1 MALPRLSRFF
11 SRSPCLAFRQM
22 IPFINWHKRAN
33 RVRTDRGEEAGA
45 TGLEPATSG
54 VTGRRSNQ
62 LSYAP
67 RDGLDARGRGLSQER
82 WVGGAWAQLWGPGSS
97 YVGMGVLVFLVCF
110 LLCAGTAVAAPG
122 ERDAG
127 FGDNGVV
134 RLDADPAAQNVED
147 RIETDTAGR
156 YLVLATSED
165 GGSRLLRFLPDGTP
179 DPSFGAGGSLAAP
192 EGTWHD
198 LALRADGGIFLAGG
212 RGQDL
217 AVAGLSAD
225 GQLDDAF
232 GKGGFATF
240 HIEPDPPILEEEEV
254 KESFERVAFDPAGR
268 IVAVGGVEICRKPPE
283 AYCSGYGSALARLTP
298 TGEPDLGFGGDG
310 LVFFDPRLHKLGYF
324 GVGDLSALAPQP
336 DGTILTG
343 GNIGPY
349 LLVARFSADGALDS
363 TFSGDGVLRSR
374 FDTAISEGEVVYP
387 GAARA
392 VLVQRSGRIIVVGRE
407 VLFGLQPNGELDPG
421 FAPRNIGGLAPIPNE
436 YTTLLR
442 FIPAEAALDAGDRI
456 VLAGQAGGLTAVSRF
471 YPDGA
476 HDPRFGGDGLAYL
489 NLSKTWLDSGDLAEE
504 ATDLTLAPDGAPTLA
519 GFAYLDKY
527 SRPALARF
535 TGGDGHRFRCQGKPA
550 QVQGTPGD
558 DRIRTIGPV
567 VALGGDDDVS
577 SSGAICAG
585 AGDDKVRG
593 WGAIY
598 GGEGDDVIDG
608 GEGKPAYG
616 GPGDDVI
623 LPGTDYEGRNV
634 FFGGAGDDVLGGGK
648 GPDRLFGGPGSDRLF
663 GGPGRD
669 LLVGGPGA
677 DEEHGA
683 GGGGVKSI
691 YRARGEDGFSVRL
704 TVRRNR
710 VSGVALHVRLRC
722 SNGERLDTWFYTN
735 KLDARIHPNGRFRSK
750 SSNESSEGWS
760 ESVLSGRVTREKIV
774 GAYAEKSR
782 EESFCRTGTRK
793 HPRIDF
799 VARRGSSGVAPLQ
812 AAAGWAISGTAKG
825 ASVAATSSS
834 ISRRAAIRSAP

>member
-1 MALPRLSRFF
+1 L
-11 SRSPCLAFRQM
+11 
-22 IPFINWHKRAN
+22 
-33 RVRTDRGEEAGA
+33 GA
-45 TGLEPATSG
+45 TLG
-54 VTGRRSNQ
+54 
-62 LSYAP
+62 
-67 RDGLDARGRGLSQER
+67 ARGAYG
-82 WVGGAWAQLWGPGSS
+82 
-97 YVGMGVLVFLVCF
+97 GMGVLVFLVCF
-110 LLCAGTAVAAPG
+110 LLCAGSAVAAPG
-122 ERDAG
+122 ERDEG
-127 FGDNGVV
+127 FGQRGVV
-134 RLDADPAAQNVED
+134 RLEVDPAAQNVGD
-147 RIETDTAGR
+147 RIETDAEGR
-156 YLVLATSED
+156 YLVLATSEAGD
-165 GGSRLLRFLPDGTP
+165 SRLLRFLPDGRL
-179 DPSFGAGGSLAAP
+179 DPSFGAGGSLAPP
-192 EGTWHD
+192 EGIWHD
-198 LALRADGGIFLAGG
+198 LALRPDGRIVLAGS
-212 RGQDL
+212 RGGDL
-217 AVAGLSAD
+217 AAAGLSAD
-225 GQLDDAF
+225 GRPDGAF
-232 GKGGFATF
+232 GEGGVVAV
-240 HIEPDPPILEEEEV
+240 HVEPDLKLGEEEEV
-254 KESFERVAFDPAGR
+254 KEGFERIAVDPEGR
-268 IVAVGGVEICRKPPE
+268 IVLVGDVEICRKPPE
-283 AYCSGYGSALARLTP
+283 SSCYQHGSVLARYTP
-298 TGEPDLGFGGDG
+298 AGDPDPGFGGEG
-310 LVFFDPRLHKLGYF
+310 LVFFNPQVRKLGYF

-336 DGTILTG
+336 DGTILAG

-349 LLVARFSADGALDS
+349 LLVARFTADGALDS
-363 TFSGDGVLRSR
+363 SFSGDGVLRSR

-407 VLFGLQPNGELDPG
+407 VLFGLRPNGELDPG

-436 YTTLLR
+436 YTTTVR
-442 FIPAEAALDAGDRI
+442 FIPTEAALDADDRI

-476 HDPRFGGDGLAYL
+476 HDPRFGGDGLAYV
-489 NLSKTWLDSGDLAEE
+489 NLSKAWLEGGELAEE

-519 GFAYLDKY
+519 GFAYLGKY
-527 SRPALARF
+527 ARPALARF
-535 TGGDGHRFRCQGKPA
+535 TGGDGQRFRCQGKPA

-558 DRIRTIGPV
+558 DRIRAIGPV
-567 VALGGDDDVS
+567 VALGGDDDIGS
-577 SSGAICAG
+577 LGAICAG

-598 GGEGDDVIDG
+598 GGQGNDVIDG

-623 LPGTDYEGRNV
+623 LPGNDYEGRNV
-634 FFGGAGDDVLGGGK
+634 YFGGDGDDVLGGGK

-691 YRARGEDGFSVRL
+691 YRARGDDGFSVRL

-722 SNGERLDTWFYTN
+722 SNGDRPDSWLYTN
-735 KLDARIHPNGRFRSK
+735 QLNARIHPNGRFRSK

-774 GAYAEKSR
+774 GSYAEKSS

-799 VARRGSSGVAPLQ
+799 VARRG
-812 AAAGWAISGTAKG
+812 
-825 ASVAATSSS
+825 
-834 ISRRAAIRSAP
+834 RR